1 MVDIRYLDDRFLTNA
16 AMYELHT
23 YMMNKLLCALAASAS
38 IASPALADDKPYYGE
53 LRERL
58 ESPVIA
64 TVESTKQP
72 YDLEACSANAVLSLG
87 GPVVLRDGPD
97 NVIVGAS
104 MEPNGQAFLV
114 SINLIKTATGTRM
127 ELRLRGKGWDERMK
141 ERMTVCAT
149 SPNRF

>member
-1 MVDIRYLDDRFLTNA
+1 MVLIRYLDGCLLTNA
-16 AMYELHT
+16 AIYELDT
-23 YMMNKLLCALAASAS
+23 YMMNKLLCALVASAS
-38 IASPALADDKPYYGE
+38 IASPAIADDKPYYGE

-58 ESPVIA
+58 ESPVVA

-72 YDLEACSANAVLSLG
+72 YDLEACATNAVLSLG
-87 GPVVLRDGPD
+87 GPVVFRDGPD

-104 MEPNGQAFLV
+104 LAPTAQAFLV
-114 SINLIKTATGTRM
+114 SISLVKIATGTRM